1 MSERRRVLFLCTHNA
16 ARSQMAEGYVNSR
29 YSDKWEARSAG
40 VKPGNLNPYAVRAMA
55 EIGID
60 ISSHRSKPMSEF
72 RGQHFHY
79 VVTVC
84 SDAADNCPFFPG
96 DTIIHMD
103 FPDPSAASGTEE
115 QVMGTFRY
123 IRDEIIARIDLELPN
138 W

>member
-1 MSERRRVLFLCTHNA
+1 
-16 ARSQMAEGYVNSR
+16 
-29 YSDKWEARSAG
+29 
-40 VKPGNLNPYAVRAMA
+40 MA

-60 ISSHRSKPMSEF
+60 ISSHRSKSMNEF
-72 RGQHFHY
+72 RGQHFDY

-96 DTIIHMD
+96 DSIMHMD

-115 QVMGTFRY
+115 HVLGTFRY
-123 IRDEIIARIDLELPN
+123 IRDEIIAKIDLELPN